1 MDEVDFE
8 AVVKELVAEEL
19 GRRLARYSDL
29 LNRFEQ
35 ARRALPKRHRPGRPP
50 RAQLE
55 RAAAALFRKAPAPRA
70 APASVEPGQT
80 VQYRQ
85 GRGTFEARVVRL
97 DGARVVLERL
107 ADGKRVTR
115 PLSKLG

>member
-19 GRRLARYSDL
+19 ARRLARYRDL
-29 LNRFEQ
+29 LDRFEQ
-35 ARRALPKRHRPGRPP
+35 ARRALPKRHRAGRPP

-55 RAAAALFRKAPAPRA
+55 RAAAALFREVPRRPAPN
-70 APASVEPGQT
+70 SVEPGQK
-80 VQYRQ
+80 VHYRQ

-97 DGARVVLERL
+97 DGDRVVLERL
-107 ADGKRVTR
+107 ADGKRVAR